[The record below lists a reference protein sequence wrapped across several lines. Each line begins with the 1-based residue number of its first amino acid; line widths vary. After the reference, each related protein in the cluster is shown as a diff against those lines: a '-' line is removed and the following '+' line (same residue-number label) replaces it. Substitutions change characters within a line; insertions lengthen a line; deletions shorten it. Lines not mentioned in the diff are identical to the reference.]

1 MARLALLFTLLPLYA
16 CILEQP
22 TDDVSVFDGSFLADS
37 PGSDSYPIVFAHG
50 FFSNSEKGF
59 SDEIAQALANDGF
72 TVYKTNVPRIDS
84 VANRAA
90 SLGRQIESIL
100 ADSGALKVHIIAH
113 SMGGLDAR
121 YLASRIQDPFGT
133 ESLFATRIAS
143 ISTMSTPHRGS
154 NLADI
159 AFGLTRTFDPD
170 RKATG
175 LLLNLS
181 ESDNLHTALHDLTEK
196 QAPTFN
202 ENTPDQD
209 GVYYQSWAGLSN
221 TLGIV
226 RVNDRTVCEMGLK
239 AKLWFPLKRD
249 RLRNLFVGTAPFLRG
264 PLALIPHDGVVTV
277 RSSKWGEFRGCI
289 PADHLDESKALVDE
303 HTGFDTI
310 SFCKE
315 IAAELAAIQ

>member
-1 MARLALLFTLLPLYA
+1 MARLALLFILIPLNA
-16 CILEQP
+16 CILEP
-22 TDDVSVFDGSFLADS
+22 SADEVSVFDGSFLADR
-37 PGSDSYPIVFAHG
+37 PGSDSYPIVFSHG
-50 FFSNSEKGF
+50 FLSSAEKGF
-59 SDEIAQALANDGF
+59 SDEIAQALASDGF
-72 TVYKTNVPRIDS
+72 TVYKTGVPKIDS

-90 SLGRQIESIL
+90 ALGRQIEFIL
-100 ADSGALKVHIIAH
+100 AETGALKVHIIAH

-121 YLASRIQDPFGT
+121 YLAARVSDPFGT
-133 ESLFATRIAS
+133 NSLFSSRIAS

-170 RKATG
+170 QKAAT
-175 LLLNLS
+175 LLLDLS
-181 ESDNLHTALHDLTEK
+181 ESDNLPAALHDLTEK
-196 QAPTFN
+196 HAPTFN

-226 RVNDRTVCEMGLK
+226 RVNDRAVCEMGLR
-239 AKLWFPLKRD
+239 AKLWVPLKRD
-249 RLRNLFVGTAPFLRG
+249 RLRNLFVKTAPFLRG

-277 RSSKWGEFRGCI
+277 RSAKWGEFRGCI

-303 HTGFDTI
+303 HTGFDSI
-310 SFCKE
+310 SFYKE
-315 IAAELAAIQ
+315 VAAELATIQ